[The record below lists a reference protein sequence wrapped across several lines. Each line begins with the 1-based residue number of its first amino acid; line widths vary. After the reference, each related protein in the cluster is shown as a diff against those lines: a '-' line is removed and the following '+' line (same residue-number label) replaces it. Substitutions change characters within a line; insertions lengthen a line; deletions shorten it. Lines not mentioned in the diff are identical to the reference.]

1 MDKILS
7 PACSMQ
13 PIVKRLRFSEKTRYQ
28 IINIKTKTGIPTYA
42 AICRWGICYSLAQ
55 DSVPSPV
62 PQVFDS
68 NLEISWS
75 TFVGDTGVAIPAALI
90 QFCHRHNL
98 PKNSESIAKQ
108 FELHLARGIAYLV
121 GLKLSGIVD
130 LVELASTTSAGVRTE
145 STLPSPTRAIS
156 QPKAKV
162 NSTTT
167 RCLLAGVEHG
177 ETSSPFP
184 PPLASQS
191 QPSPIK
197 LVWEVSTPKP
207 PKARI
212 KGRKL

>member
-1 MDKILS
+1 MR
-7 PACSMQ
+7 

-28 IINIKTKTGIPTYA
+28 IINIKTKTQIPTYA

-68 NLEISWS
+68 NLEITWS
-75 TFVGDTGVAIPAALI
+75 TFIGDTGVAIPAAVI
-90 QFCHRHNL
+90 QFCDRHNL
-98 PKNSESIAKQ
+98 PLDSESIAKQ

-121 GLKLSGIVD
+121 ELKLSGIVD
-130 LVELASTTSAGVRTE
+130 LVELASTTSAGVITKP
-145 STLPSPTRAIS
+145 TLPSPTRAIA

-162 NSTTT
+162 NSTAT
-167 RCLLAGVEHG
+167 
-177 ETSSPFP
+177 
-184 PPLASQS
+184 QS

-197 LVWEVSTPKP
+197 FVWEASISKP
-207 PKARI
+207 PKAKRI